1 MTRTRVTTPTP
12 LIYAMLCYKV
22 GGMSDQH
29 FALPR
34 AGDEHAPNIPR
45 PGPCKHSIDLACP
58 ALLSAA
64 HQARIDPPYTP
75 HTTRLP
81 GTQRR
86 RSSLDGWS
94 SGTRAAPGRCR
105 TAHHRAS
112 AACLASHLCIMR
124 GGCRY
129 RYPDM
134 ERFFQQ
140 ASPYQEGSAARA
152 VLEGVAWRPREHLSP
167 CGSTRGPRQRSCA

>member
-1 MTRTRVTTPTP
+1 VSR
-12 LIYAMLCYKV
+12 LLLHLFMLCYATRWAACRT
-22 GGMSDQH
+22 STSH
-29 FALPR
+29 C
-34 AGDEHAPNIPR
+34 HAPVTSTHRTYRALALASTRLILRAPHFCPPRIKHGLIPR
-45 PGPCKHSIDLACP
+45 TPLTQP
-58 ALLSAA
+58 ASL
-64 HQARIDPPYTP
+64 
-75 HTTRLP
+75 
-81 GTQRR
+81 GQRR